1 MTVEGGTVGEMLKS
15 ALQKIGVG
23 LLYGIGIGASFG
35 AITVFM
41 TEQMTA
47 SMWNDAALEKV
58 VVAKHE
64 EVRRDETVFILGTVE
79 NRSAEAV
86 RAMSIQIDLFDKD
99 GKFVDQC
106 SEYLRGA
113 LKPAESRNFKV
124 SCGGC
129 KDRPAVAHAS
139 YKVRVIGM

>member
-1 MTVEGGTVGEMLKS
+1 VGEMLKS
-15 ALQKIGVG
+15 ALQKIGIG
-23 LLYGIGIGASFG
+23 LLYGVGIGASFG
-35 AITVFM
+35 AITYFM

-47 SMWNDAALEKV
+47 SMWNDAALENV
-58 VVAKHE
+58 IVAQHE
-64 EVRRDETVFILGTVE
+64 EVKRDEAVFILGTVE
-79 NRSAEAV
+79 NRSAAAV
-86 RAMSIQIDLFDKD
+86 RAVSIQVDLFDQD

>member
-113 LKPAESRNFKV
+113 LKPGESRNFKV
-124 SCGGC
+124 SCGAC
-129 KDRPAVAHAS
+129 KDRPSVSHAS

>member
-1 MTVEGGTVGEMLKS
+1 VGEMLRS
-15 ALQKIGVG
+15 AFQKIGIG

-35 AITVFM
+35 AITYFM

-64 EVRRDETVFILGTVE
+64 EVKRDAAVFILGTVE
-79 NRSAEAV
+79 NRSSEAV
-86 RAMSIQIDLFDKD
+86 RAVSIQVDLFDQD

-106 SEYLRGA
+106 AEYLRGT
-113 LKPAESRNFKV
+113 LKPGESRNFKV

-129 KDRPAVAHAS
+129 KERPSVAHAS